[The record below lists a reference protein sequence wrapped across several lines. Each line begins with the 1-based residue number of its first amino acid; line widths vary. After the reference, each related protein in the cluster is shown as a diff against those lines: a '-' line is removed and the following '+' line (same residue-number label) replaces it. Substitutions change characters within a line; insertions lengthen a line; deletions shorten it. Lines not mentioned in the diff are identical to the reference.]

1 MIVREKR
8 ADIVG
13 AEGERKTSGR
23 AGIGMDVS
31 MSPQSAKMATRIG
44 RWSDVNRECR
54 AVTKKPVEV
63 L

>member
-31 MSPQSAKMATRIG
+31 MSPQTAKMATRRG
-44 RWSDVNRECR
+44 R
-54 AVTKKPVEV
+54 
-63 L
+63 